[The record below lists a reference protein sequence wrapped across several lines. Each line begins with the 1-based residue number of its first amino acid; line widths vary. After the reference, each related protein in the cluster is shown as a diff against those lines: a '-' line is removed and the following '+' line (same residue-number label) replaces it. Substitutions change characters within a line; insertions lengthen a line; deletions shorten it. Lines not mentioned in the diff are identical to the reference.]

1 MYHVAGLRRVEG
13 TAMQLRMFGR
23 TEMQLSVLGFGCGAV
38 GGFMVRGDPA
48 EQERTIARA
57 IAAGVNYFDTAVQY
71 GNGESENNL
80 GRVLQTLKPA
90 NAIVGTK
97 VRLPPSEFGRVADA
111 VTASLEGSL
120 KRLRLDRVDI
130 FHLHNPIT
138 QAGGGPALSVAQ
150 VLGDVVP
157 AFERLRQQGKIRFLG
172 ITAVGETAALQQVID
187 SGSFDSAQVV
197 YNMLN
202 PSAAEAL
209 PANYPA
215 QDYGRLFDHTQAA
228 GVGVVGIRVLAGGA
242 LSGSAERHP
251 IAGPAPE
258 PIGSAMSY
266 DADVDRARRLM
277 PLVKE
282 GFASS
287 LTEAATRF
295 SLSHPAMGTILVG
308 LATPLQFEDALA
320 AVQKGPLPQAAL
332 DRLSA
337 LRQAFSGEP
346 R

>member
-1 MYHVAGLRRVEG
+1 MELRV
-13 TAMQLRMFGR
+13 FGR
-23 TEMQLSVLGFGCGAV
+23 TGMQLSVLGFGCGAV
-38 GGFMVRGDPA
+38 GGLMVRGDPA
-48 EQERTIARA
+48 DQERTIARA
-57 IAAGVNYFDTAVQY
+57 IDAGVNYFDTAVQY
-71 GNGESENNL
+71 GDGESEKNL
-80 GRVLQTLKPA
+80 GRVLQKLKPA

-97 VRLPPSEFGRVADA
+97 VRIPPSDYGRIGEAVA
-111 VTASLEGSL
+111 TSLEGSL
-120 KRLRLDRVDI
+120 GRLRLGHVDI

-138 QAGGGPALSVAQ
+138 EKEGGTALSASQ
-150 VLGDVVP
+150 VLGEVVP
-157 AFERLRQQGKIRFLG
+157 AFERLRQQGKVRFLG
-172 ITAVGETAALQQVID
+172 LTAVGDTAALHQVID
-187 SGSFDSAQVV
+187 SRAFDSAQVV

-209 PANYPA
+209 PKNYPA

-251 IAGPAPE
+251 IASPPPE

-266 DADVDRARRLM
+266 DGDIERAQRLIA
-277 PLVKE
+277 LVKD
-282 GFASS
+282 GFAAS

-308 LATPLQFEDALA
+308 IATPGQFDDALA
-320 AVQKGPLPQAAL
+320 AVEKGPLPAAAL
-332 DRLSA
+332 ERLAA
-337 LRQAFSGEP
+337 LRQAFSGEA